1 MINILV
7 AMFWFSF
14 VNGIF
19 VYVLHVHIHV
29 ETTGNV
35 YLKCRYILLLLHC
48 LLQLHQCFYN

>member
-19 VYVLHVHIHV
+19 VYALHVHIHV

-35 YLKCRYILLLLHC
+35 YL
-48 LLQLHQCFYN
+48 